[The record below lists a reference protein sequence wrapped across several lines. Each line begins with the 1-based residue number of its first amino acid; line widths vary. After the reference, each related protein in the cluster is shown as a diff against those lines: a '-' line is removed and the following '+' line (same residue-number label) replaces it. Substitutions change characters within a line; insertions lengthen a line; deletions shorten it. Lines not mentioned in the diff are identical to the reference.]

1 MFYRL
6 HCFHPPTGC
15 RLCLC
20 EFCLDTGWNYRL
32 WSLEGIRLEHVFV
45 TQRAASSG
53 HTQLFLLT
61 SEVQRS
67 LLSSLPV
74 VGACLKCLT
83 CTAPAA
89 ARPGAPEGASSCGSL
104 NCSCWW
110 WQNRSCSTC
119 RGHLERKKRDRDR
132 AAYLTGKCS
141 YRSSI
146 LMSVCWDKGLGAK
159 QAGHSYFNK
168 RNKSVF
174 SISLHLHCGWAMKL
188 ALLVA

>member
-6 HCFHPPTGC
+6 HCFHPPTDC
-15 RLCLC
+15 HLCLS

-32 WSLEGIRLEHVFV
+32 WSLEGILLEHVLV
-45 TQRAASSG
+45 KQPAASSG
-53 HTQLFLLT
+53 HTQLFILT

-67 LLSSLPV
+67 LLSSLPA
-74 VGACLKCLT
+74 VGACLKFLT

-119 RGHLERKKRDRDR
+119 RGHLERKKKKERYERR
-132 AAYLTGKCS
+132 
-141 YRSSI
+141 RWRQSS
-146 LMSVCWDKGLGAK
+146 LFNWEMQLQKQHFDVSVL
-159 QAGHSYFNK
+159 
-168 RNKSVF
+168 R
-174 SISLHLHCGWAMKL
+174 
-188 ALLVA
+188 

>member
-6 HCFHPPTGC
+6 HCFHPPTDC

-32 WSLEGIRLEHVFV
+32 EFGGNSIRARV
-45 TQRAASSG
+45 RNAARSFFWT
-53 HTQLFLLT
+53 HTALP
-61 SEVQRS
+61 SVQRS
-67 LLSSLPV
+67 LLSSLPA

-119 RGHLERKKRDRDR
+119 RGHLERKKERDR

-174 SISLHLHCGWAMKL
+174 SISLHLHCGWVMKL
-188 ALLVA
+188 ALPVA